1 MCRLFGLV
9 ANREVDIKFSMLEAQ
24 TSFKSLG
31 KCNPHGW
38 GIGWYDDK
46 GKAHIEKY
54 GESAFK
60 SEKFD
65 NLVKEITSKIFIA
78 HVRYASSGSPCS
90 DKNAHPFL
98 YKDWIFAHNG
108 TVKKERLLKLLNP
121 PYTQGFTSEPI
132 DSEVYFRLLLQC
144 IEEKCDVKEGLL
156 EGIRKVIVD
165 DNGANFLLS
174 DGKNLYAFRHGKELY
189 YLERKP
195 DGPICSYSKETNAL
209 IESKRIMGEKAV
221 LVCSEKLTD
230 ESWKEAEEDSILI
243 IEPDLKISVVEVN

>member
-1 MCRLFGLV
+1 
-9 ANREVDIKFSMLEAQ
+9 
-24 TSFKSLG
+24 
-31 KCNPHGW
+31 
-38 GIGWYDDK
+38 
-46 GKAHIEKY
+46 
-54 GESAFK
+54 
-60 SEKFD
+60 
-65 NLVKEITSKIFIA
+65 
-78 HVRYASSGSPCS
+78 
-90 DKNAHPFL
+90 
-98 YKDWIFAHNG
+98 
-108 TVKKERLLKLLNP
+108 
-121 PYTQGFTSEPI
+121 
-132 DSEVYFRLLLQC
+132 
-144 IEEKCDVKEGLL
+144 LL